1 MNNEV
6 VGQLIANAIVTTAL
20 LSNELCIQTKGEY
33 LIHESDYLHYVKDF
47 QDTLARKIVPVS
59 SLEGMREE
67 ASKYIS
73 ELLIIKLKGNEDG
86 TDSGTASTIGENL
99 EIFPDGAKQNP

>member
-6 VGQLIANAIVTTAL
+6 LGQLIANGIVTTAL

-33 LIHESDYLHYVKDF
+33 LIPESDYLHYVKDF
-47 QDTLARKIVPVS
+47 QHTLARKIVPVS

-73 ELLIIKLKGNEDG
+73 ELITKLKGNEDG
-86 TDSGTASTIGENL
+86 TDSGTASTTGENL

>member
-1 MNNEV
+1 
-6 VGQLIANAIVTTAL
+6 
-20 LSNELCIQTKGEY
+20 
-33 LIHESDYLHYVKDF
+33 
-47 QDTLARKIVPVS
+47 
-59 SLEGMREE
+59 MREE